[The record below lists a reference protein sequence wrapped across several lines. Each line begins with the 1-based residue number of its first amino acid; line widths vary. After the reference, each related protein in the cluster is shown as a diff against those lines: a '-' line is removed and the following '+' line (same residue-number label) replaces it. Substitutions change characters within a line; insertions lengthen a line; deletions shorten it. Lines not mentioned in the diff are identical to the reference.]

1 MKKLIIFLIIILL
14 TGCESDYQINCY
26 LHSTND
32 GSIEEGTMVG
42 SFIDNNLVK
51 IENRGTS
58 ICNDLENAN
67 YVYEYME
74 ESFKNVDLEGI
85 NTTLEIKNNTLI
97 YSINYDIKKMSKDDI
112 KYALGDYGISSNF
125 FKKYASLKGY
135 ICD

>member
-1 MKKLIIFLIIILL
+1 MKKLIIFLIVILL
-14 TGCESDYQINCY
+14 TGCESNYQINCY
-26 LHSTND
+26 LNSKND
-32 GSIEEGTMVG
+32 DSIEEGIMIG
-42 SFIDNNLVK
+42 SFIDNNLIK

-58 ICNDLENAN
+58 IYNDLEEAN

-85 NTTLEIKNNTLI
+85 NTNLEIKNNTLT
-97 YSINYDIKKMSKDDI
+97 YSINYDIKKMSKDNI